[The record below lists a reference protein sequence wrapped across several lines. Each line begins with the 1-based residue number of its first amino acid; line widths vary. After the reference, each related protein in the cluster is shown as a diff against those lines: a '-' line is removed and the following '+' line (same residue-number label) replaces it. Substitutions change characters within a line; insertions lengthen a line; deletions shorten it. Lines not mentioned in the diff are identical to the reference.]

1 MVYTNLTQRLY
12 MNTKKK
18 GSKSKAKKRN
28 LATKKT
34 KVEERLLYSDFVL
47 TPLPNGDFEVTYI
60 MK

>member
-1 MVYTNLTQRLY
+1 